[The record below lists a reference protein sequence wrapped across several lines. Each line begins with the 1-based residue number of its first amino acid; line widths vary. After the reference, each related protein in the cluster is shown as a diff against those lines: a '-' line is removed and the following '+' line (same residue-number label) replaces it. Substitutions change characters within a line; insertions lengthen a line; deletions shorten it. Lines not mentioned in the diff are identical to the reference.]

1 MEVLGYGSDREVKP
15 DPDSDLT
22 PGVDRRE
29 RGQINFFIFFCLKMK
44 KISKLWKGGGSRVAY
59 APGLIEST

>member
-44 KISKLWKGGGSRVAY
+44 KITNLWEGGG
-59 APGLIEST
+59 E